1 MPIYWFDGRELP
13 LGDVLLHQPPYQENL
28 TRQLAKRLMFRRII
42 LDAERMHNR
51 VAADLET
58 WAIEASYFVDSV
70 LEFFYLEA
78 GWTFTDHPKS
88 YDVTSQDIES
98 GIRVFQRS
106 PTLPQLVPQL
116 LPQLGP
122 NLARVVTS

>member
-78 GWTFTDHPKS
+78 GWTFTDTPKF

-98 GIRVFQRS
+98 GIALRNHVRYNVYKMAQGHIGLVDS
-106 PTLPQLVPQL
+106 PCHF
-116 LPQLGP
+116 
-122 NLARVVTS
+122 